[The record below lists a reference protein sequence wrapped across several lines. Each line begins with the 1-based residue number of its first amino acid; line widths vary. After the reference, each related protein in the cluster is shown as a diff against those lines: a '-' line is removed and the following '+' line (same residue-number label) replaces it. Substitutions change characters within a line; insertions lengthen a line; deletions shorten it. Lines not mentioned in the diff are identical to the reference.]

1 MSMNKFMVTGRLT
14 ADPELRYTQ
23 DGSTA
28 VVNFTLANNWYTKNA
43 EGKTEQK
50 VQFIPFSVFGPTAER
65 LANYKK
71 KGDWIEVEGH
81 IVIKT
86 IPKEDGS
93 NLQYTNLVA
102 QSVFYGPSAQ
112 AKEMAEDK
120 TGTAHSETEAVP
132 TAASSH

>member
-14 ADPELRYTQ
+14 ADPELRFTQ

-28 VVNFTLANNWYTKNA
+28 VVNFILANNWYTKNS

-65 LANYKK
+65 LASYKK

-81 IVIKT
+81 IVMKT
-86 IPKEDGS
+86 IQKEDNS
-93 NLQYTNLVA
+93 TLQYTNLVA

-112 AKEMAEDK
+112 NKDVDGNTTEVHTSGSASTDTNVMA
-120 TGTAHSETEAVP
+120 
-132 TAASSH
+132 

>member
-14 ADPELRYTQ
+14 ADPELRFTQ

-28 VVNFTLANNWYTKNA
+28 VVNFILANNWYTKNP

-65 LANYKK
+65 LASYKR

-81 IVIKT
+81 IVMKT
-86 IPKEDGS
+86 IQKEDGS
-93 NLQYTNLVA
+93 TLQYTNLVA

-112 AKEMAEDK
+112 NKDSDTNK
-120 TGTAHSETEAVP
+120 TAMHSSDTEAAETNTMP
-132 TAASSH
+132 Y